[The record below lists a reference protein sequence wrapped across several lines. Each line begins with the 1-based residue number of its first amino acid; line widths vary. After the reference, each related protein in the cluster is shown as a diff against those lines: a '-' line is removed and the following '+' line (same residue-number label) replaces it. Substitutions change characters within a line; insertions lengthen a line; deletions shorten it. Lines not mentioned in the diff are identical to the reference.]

1 MLNNKLLDKA
11 LWKYSRENF
20 MGLKLLIFIP
30 ANLSSF
36 HFYVAIE
43 SALEA
48 VFSQYAWNSPH
59 WITWVVGEAC
69 STHAQKFGCA
79 VLLSPLITFS
89 QQLTK
94 L

>member
-1 MLNNKLLDKA
+1 MKV
-11 LWKYSRENF
+11 F
-20 MGLKLLIFIP
+20 PLKLYEAETTTVIFIP

-36 HFYVAIE
+36 HVYVAIE
-43 SALEA
+43 SAREA
-48 VFSQYAWNSPH
+48 VFLTVYMKLPH
-59 WITWVVGEAC
+59 WITWVVGETF